1 VTPLRVVSVQT
12 TSEPGG
18 AEYAGVDLLAG
29 LGRWDMSPVLLTNMP
44 EVASGS
50 GVPTRAVEL
59 GPKLSR
65 RTVRRVALG
74 FPIWLARLARGLRRE
89 RVERGT
95 VDVLLVHYKKEQ
107 LMAALLPRRL
117 VRTVVW
123 AEWGPLPNEF
133 RRGLPRRLYALASRR
148 AALVLA
154 ISGGTKRSL
163 VDAGVAPEKIHVVP
177 NAVDVDGTAFDPG
190 ARERLR
196 AEWGAGEET
205 FVAGCVGRFH
215 PKKRTA
221 VLLRAMEHLD
231 GDVLLVLAGEGEDEP
246 ALRGLAEK
254 SNARVLF
261 LPTPRGTAAQL
272 LSAFDLALF
281 APAPTEG
288 SPHSVVMAQLTG
300 RAVVATDRPGA
311 EDLLVPG
318 TGAIADP
325 PQDPRAVAA
334 LIEEYRRD
342 PDRREREGAAARR
355 HAETRYDRRRI
366 EQTIARL
373 IGEAVEAAGLP

>member
-1 VTPLRVVSVQT
+1 MTPLRVVSVQT
-12 TSEPGG
+12 TNEPGG

-29 LGRWDMSPVLLTNMP
+29 LARWDMRPVLLTNLP
-44 EVASGS
+44 ELAEGS
-50 GVPTRAVEL
+50 GVPARAVDL
-59 GPKLSR
+59 GPKLSS

-74 FPIWLARLARGLRRE
+74 FPLWLVRLLRALRRE
-89 RVERGT
+89 RVERGG

-107 LMAALLPRRL
+107 LMASLVPRRL
-117 VRTVVW
+117 ARTVVW

-133 RRGLPRRLYALASRR
+133 RRGLPRRLYAIASRR

-154 ISGGTKRSL
+154 ISEGTKRSL
-163 VDAGVAPEKIHVVP
+163 VDAGVAPEKVHVVP
-177 NAVDVDGTAFDPG
+177 NAVDIDSTAYDPA

-196 AEWGAGEET
+196 GEWGAGEGT
-205 FVAGCVGRFH
+205 FVAGCIGRFH

-221 VLLRAMEHLD
+221 VLLRAMEHVD

-246 ALRGLAEK
+246 ALRALAEE
-254 SNARVLF
+254 SRARVLF
-261 LPTPRGTAAQL
+261 QPTPRGTAAQL

-300 RAVVATDRPGA
+300 RAVVASDRPGA

-334 LIEEYRRD
+334 LIEEYRD
-342 PDRREREGAAARR
+342 DHARREREGAEARR

-366 EQTIARL
+366 EETIARL
-373 IGEAVEAAGLP
+373 IGEAAKAAGRP